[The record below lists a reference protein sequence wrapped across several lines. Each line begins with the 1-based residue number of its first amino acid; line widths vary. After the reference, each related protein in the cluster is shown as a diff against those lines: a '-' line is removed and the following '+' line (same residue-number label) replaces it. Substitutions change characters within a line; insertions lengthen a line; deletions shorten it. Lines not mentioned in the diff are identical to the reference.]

1 MKKSLQLLAG
11 ATLLLACGIAS
22 AQGLRV
28 GAATVDPQKAAI
40 IRQLMEV
47 TGSTRLSQQVLGRLL
62 DAQKASNPDVDPE
75 VWDRLAA
82 KLTMDEMTER
92 VVAIYDRHFSKEDLQ
107 AALDFYRSAAGQR
120 MVAELPA
127 VMNESMAAGQEWG
140 QQKAAEVADEL
151 RREQEKKAQFN

>member
-1 MKKSLQLLAG
+1 
-11 ATLLLACGIAS
+11 
-22 AQGLRV
+22 
-28 GAATVDPQKAAI
+28 
-40 IRQLMEV
+40 
-47 TGSTRLSQQVLGRLL
+47 
-62 DAQKASNPDVDPE
+62 
-75 VWDRLAA
+75 
-82 KLTMDEMTER
+82 MDEMTER